1 LKLCDVTQFY
11 SPFSGG
17 VKRYL
22 NEKISYIQTATPH
35 EHVLVVPGGENACV
49 ESERS
54 RVYTIKSPIVSRT
67 SRYRVLLN
75 LRALT
80 RILERES
87 PDLIES
93 SDPYQIGW
101 RAVRTG
107 QAHGIPVIG
116 FYHSHFAEAHVRG
129 AARIF
134 GRRSSETVMEFARRY
149 VRRLY
154 NSFEATRVPSA
165 GLAVLLREWG
175 VDNVRTVQLG
185 VDTTVFRPW
194 PDDVVAT
201 RVQLAIRA
209 SCRLLLYVGRL
220 SKEKNTELLFRAFE
234 LLNAE
239 APDRFHLLVIG
250 DGPQRKSLRQMQ
262 ERVTNVSWLRYCTE
276 PAALARWYRAAD
288 FLVHPGTQET
298 FGLTSL
304 ESQACGTPVI
314 GIRGSYMDEVIRHDQ
329 SWWAETDT
337 AEAFAGAIASA
348 AERDLQQA
356 GEEAA
361 REVARDFSWQRIFQR
376 LFYIYAEICSKY
388 AQRHGP
394 KETIPAVHDSRVS
407 TI

>member
-1 LKLCDVTQFY
+1 M
-11 SPFSGG
+11 
-17 VKRYL
+17 KRYL
-22 NEKISYIQTATPH
+22 NEKISYIQAATPH
-35 EHVLVVPGGENACV
+35 EHVLVIPGEKSACA
-49 ESERS
+49 ESVRS

-67 SRYRVLLN
+67 TRYRVLLN

-107 QAHGIPVIG
+107 KANGIPVIG

-129 AARIF
+129 AARIL
-134 GRRSSETVMEFARRY
+134 GRRSSETLMEFARRY

-154 NSFEATRVPSA
+154 NSFAATLVPTA
-165 GLAVLLREWG
+165 GLAAVLREWG
-175 VDNVRTVQLG
+175 VNNVRTVPLG

-194 PDDVVAT
+194 PDDA
-201 RVQLAIRA
+201 RA
-209 SCRLLLYVGRL
+209 SRAQLGIPVSARLLLYVGRL

-234 LLNAE
+234 LLNV
-239 APDRFHLLVIG
+239 DTRDQFRLLVIG
-250 DGPQRKSLRQMQ
+250 DGTQRKQLRALQ
-262 ERVTNVSWLRYCTE
+262 ERFANIRWLRYCAK
-276 PAALARWYRAAD
+276 PADLARWYRAAD

-314 GIRGSYMDEVIRHDQ
+314 GIRGSYMDEVIQHDQ
-329 SWWAETDT
+329 TWWAAAET
-337 AEAFAGAIASA
+337 AEALAEAIKSA
-348 AERDLQQA
+348 AEQNLQQA
-356 GEEAA
+356 GMKAA
-361 REVARDFSWQRIFQR
+361 QKVAGHFSWPRVFQR

-388 AQRHGP
+388 AQNNASKG
-394 KETIPAVHDSRVS
+394 TTVAIHDSPISPV
-407 TI
+407 

>member
-1 LKLCDVTQFY
+1 VKLCDVTQFY

-22 NEKISYIQTATPH
+22 HEKIAYLQSATAH
-35 EHVLVVPGGENACV
+35 EHVLIVPGAKTGCLEGN
-49 ESERS
+49 RS

-101 RAVRTG
+101 RAIRTG
-107 QAHGIPVIG
+107 RANHIPVIG

-134 GRRSSETVMEFARRY
+134 GRRSSETLMEFARRY

-154 NSFEATRVPSA
+154 NSFDATLVPSA
-165 GLAVLLREWG
+165 GLAAVLREWG
-175 VDNVRTVQLG
+175 VNNVRTVPLG

-194 PDDVVAT
+194 PDDNDAT
-201 RVQLAIRA
+201 RAQLGIPV
-209 SCRLLLYVGRL
+209 SGRLLLYVGRL

-234 LLNAE
+234 LLNTNAL
-239 APDRFHLLVIG
+239 PQFHLLVIG
-250 DGPQRKSLRQMQ
+250 DGAQRKQLRALQ
-262 ERVTNVSWLRYCTE
+262 ERFANISWLRYCTK
-276 PAALARWYRAAD
+276 PADLARWYRAAD

-329 SWWAETDT
+329 TWWAGAES
-337 AEAFAGAIASA
+337 AEAFAEAIDSV
-348 AERDLQQA
+348 AEQDLQQA
-356 GEEAA
+356 GMKAA
-361 REVARDFSWQRIFQR
+361 QEVAGHFSWPGIFQR

-388 AQRHGP
+388 AQENGP
-394 KETIPAVHDSRVS
+394 KGSTAAIHDSPVS
-407 TI
+407 PI

>member
-22 NEKISYIQTATPH
+22 HEKIAYVQQATSH
-35 EHVLVVPGGENACV
+35 EHVLLVPGAKTECRDAKH
-49 ESERS
+49 S
-54 RVYTIKSPIVSRT
+54 RVYTIKAPLVSRT
-67 SRYRVLLN
+67 GRYRVLLN

-101 RAVRTG
+101 RAIRAG
-107 QAHGIPVIG
+107 RANGIPVIG

-129 AARIF
+129 AAKIF
-134 GRRSSETVMEFARRY
+134 GRRSSETLMEFARRY

-154 NSFEATRVPSA
+154 NSFDATLVPSA
-165 GLAVLLREWG
+165 GLAALLREWG
-175 VDNVRTVQLG
+175 VDNVRTVPLG
-185 VDTTVFRPW
+185 VNTSVFRPW

-201 RVQLAIRA
+201 RAQLGTPS

-234 LLNAE
+234 FLNAK
-239 APDRFHLLVIG
+239 APGRFHLLVIG
-250 DGPQRKSLRQMQ
+250 DGSQRKSLRQMQ
-262 ERVTNVSWLRYCTE
+262 ERFANVTWQRYCDE
-276 PAALARWYRAAD
+276 PMELARWYRAAD
-288 FLVHPGTQET
+288 LLVHPGTQET

-329 SWWAETDT
+329 SWWAETNT
-337 AEAFAGAIASA
+337 AEAFASAIALA
-348 AERDLQQA
+348 AERDLQQE
-356 GEEAA
+356 GQEAA
-361 REVARDFSWQRIFQR
+361 REVARDFAWPRVFAR
-376 LFYIYAEICSKY
+376 LFYIYKEVCSKY
-388 AQRHGP
+388 ARNNGRSATLHHSALPQ
-394 KETIPAVHDSRVS
+394 V
-407 TI
+407 

>member
-1 LKLCDVTQFY
+1 VKLCDVTQFY

-22 NEKISYIQTATPH
+22 HEKISFIQNATTH
-35 EHVLVVPGGENACV
+35 EHVLIVPGAETKCV
-49 ESERS
+49 EEKRS
-54 RVYTIKSPIVSRT
+54 RVYAIKAPLVSRT
-67 SRYRVLLN
+67 GRYRVLLN

-80 RILERES
+80 KILERES

-101 RAVRTG
+101 RAIKTG
-107 QAHGIPVIG
+107 KAHGIPVIG

-154 NSFEATRVPSA
+154 NSFDATLVPSA
-165 GLAVLLREWG
+165 RLGALLREWG
-175 VDNVRTVQLG
+175 VDNVRSVPLG
-185 VDTTVFRPW
+185 VDTTVFQPE
-194 PDDVVAT
+194 PDDVSAT
-201 RVQLAIRA
+201 RAQLGIAD
-209 SCRLLLYVGRL
+209 SSRLLLYVGRL
-220 SKEKNTELLFRAFE
+220 SKEKNTDLLFHAFE
-234 LLNAE
+234 LLA
-239 APDRFHLLVIG
+239 ARVPDQFHLLVIG
-250 DGPQRKSLRQMQ
+250 DGGQRKQLRSLQKRFANI
-262 ERVTNVSWLRYCTE
+262 TWLRYCTN
-276 PAALARWYRAAD
+276 PAQLAHWYRAAD

-361 REVARDFSWQRIFQR
+361 REVAREFSWPRIFQR
-376 LFYIYAEICSKY
+376 LFYIYTETCSKY
-388 AQRHGP
+388 AQQNGP
-394 KETIPAVHDSRVS
+394 EGTAPAVHDSPVS
-407 TI
+407 TV